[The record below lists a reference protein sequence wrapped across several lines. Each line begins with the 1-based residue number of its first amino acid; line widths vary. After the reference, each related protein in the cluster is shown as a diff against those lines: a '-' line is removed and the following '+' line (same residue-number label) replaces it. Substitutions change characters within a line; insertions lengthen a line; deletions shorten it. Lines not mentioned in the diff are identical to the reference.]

1 MTHDLSEYDEYLGV
15 LTDAEIAVRAKVHP
29 NTVAAWRQ
37 RQGRHNATTLGE
49 PSRPFQLRM
58 TASLMERIRQVDAAR
73 VAAGRESNYSQVIR
87 DALDVGLPEVEV

>member
-1 MTHDLSEYDEYLGV
+1 MTHDLSEYDQYLGI
-15 LTDAEIAVRAKVHP
+15 LTDAEIAKNAGVHP
-29 NTVAAWRQ
+29 NTVAAWRK
-37 RQGRHNATTLGE
+37 RQSRSNATTLGE

-87 DALDVGLPEVEV
+87 DALDVGLPELEI